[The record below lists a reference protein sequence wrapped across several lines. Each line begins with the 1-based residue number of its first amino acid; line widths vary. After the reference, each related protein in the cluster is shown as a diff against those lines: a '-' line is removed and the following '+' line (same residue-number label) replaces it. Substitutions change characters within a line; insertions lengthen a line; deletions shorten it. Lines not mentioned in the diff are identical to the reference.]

1 MDLINNPITEVL
13 LPIQIFQKFLYALFP
28 PQITSDG
35 LMLTGI
41 LPWLIA
47 IMGLLLIIFP
57 HKFEGFPTALAIGIL
72 GYWYLLSTSIE
83 NTGTPNYA
91 LASLGAA
98 LGILI
103 GTYQNHIAMLF
114 LGAILGI
121 LLAVLVMLAM
131 TILGTSL
138 ISIAILSYVVYI
150 LSFYFTENVKRQRYI
165 TIGFVVIHV
174 LTNFVSSGFAFLFI
188 LLGAFGGPIFLTS
201 KRMRFITRF
210 IGSIL
215 AVLACFF
222 GWGLLVTVVS
232 TLPLR
237 EVWQT
242 YLEQADE
249 STRTAFGIGLY
260 VIGVTAFLLS
270 MIWGFTRAL
279 NATPQEKDTGELGS
293 WVRIQSVLFILL
305 VLGIGFFVLQ
315 NILKDGVI
323 NQDDLTFSVA
333 IPSELGG
340 NLLTGITNMASD
352 SVMAIP
358 GVTNSIA
365 SSIFYCQSDCEEMKL
380 RTCPDFSCDVLHQ
393 AAQGEVMHIIGVK
406 ERDGEYWLEIPIGLQ
421 LGYIQVNLLTD

>member
-1 MDLINNPITEVL
+1 MDLINNPITEVFV
-13 LPIQIFQKFLYALFP
+13 PIQVFQKFLYGLFP
-28 PQITSDG
+28 PQITPDG
-35 LMLTGI
+35 IMLTGI
-41 LPWLIA
+41 LPWLIG

-57 HKFEGFPTALAIGIL
+57 HKFEGLPTALAIGIL

-83 NTGTPNYA
+83 TAGTPNYA
-91 LASLGAA
+91 LASLGLA

-121 LLAVLVMLAM
+121 LLAVLVILAM
-131 TILGTSL
+131 VIQGVSL
-138 ISIAILSYVVYI
+138 ISIAILGFVVYK
-150 LSFYFTENVKRQRYI
+150 LSGYFTENVKRQRYI
-165 TIGFVVIHV
+165 TIGFIVIHV
-174 LTNFVSSGFAFLFI
+174 LTVFVSTSFVFLFI

-201 KRMRFITRF
+201 KRMQFFNAFIS
-210 IGSIL
+210 GIL

-222 GWGLLVTVVS
+222 GWMLLVTVVY

-237 EVWQT
+237 EIWQT

-249 STRTAFGIGLY
+249 STRTGFGIGLY
-260 VIGVTAFLLS
+260 VIGATAFLLS
-270 MIWGFTRAL
+270 MIWGFGRAHK
-279 NATPQEKDTGELGS
+279 ATLQEKNAHEIPLK
-293 WVRIQSVLFILL
+293 VKIQSLLSTLL

-323 NQDDLTFSVA
+323 NQDDLTFSVV
-333 IPSELGG
+333 IPAELGG
-340 NLLTGITNMASD
+340 NLLTGITNMGSD

-358 GVTNSIA
+358 GITNSIA

-393 AAQGEVMHIIGVK
+393 AAQGEVMNIIGVK
-406 ERDGEYWLEIPIGLQ
+406 EQDGQYWLEIPVGFQ
-421 LGYIQVNLLTD
+421 LGYIQVNHATD